1 LLLYCLL
8 LKFVILTLSSAE
20 GEEPQYLLLILLS
33 SQPSLCYKKP
43 TPHQSPASNFSPY
56 PKKREFSMPSAANST
71 AAATLLARYQAVR
84 EATLRLCTPLS
95 PEDLMVQSCPEASPV
110 KWHLAHTTW
119 FFETFVLREF
129 VAAYKP
135 FHPNFHWLFNSYYN
149 SLGDMP
155 EKKLRASFS
164 RPPLD
169 VILHYRAHVDS
180 AIAHFLQQ
188 PVEDRAIQRI
198 TLGLHH
204 EQQHQEL
211 IATDIKHALF
221 TNPLHPAYIEA
232 TEQPKNETIAPPL
245 DWVNFSPGLT
255 EIGITPDPGATE
267 AFAFDNET
275 PRHSVY
281 IEPFRIATRLVTCAE
296 YLNFIDENGYSR
308 PELWLSEGWT
318 TMRTEGWQAPLYWQ
332 RDSDTKSGWCI
343 YTLHGFQPLEDL
355 SETPVCHLSF
365 FEADAYARWAGH
377 RLPTE
382 FEWEHAATKFLAN
395 QNSTVILTLSE
406 QSESKGKNPCI
417 LPEASQISLSHGN
430 FLESGNLHPTPAS
443 AVSGLQQIFG
453 DTWEWTA
460 SGYTGYPGYKP
471 LPGALGEYNGKF
483 MSSQVILR
491 GGSCVTPATH
501 IRPTYRNFFSPATRW
516 QFSGL
521 RLAQD
526 APR

>member
-1 LLLYCLL
+1 V
-8 LKFVILTLSSAE
+8 FAI
-20 GEEPQYLLLILLS
+20 S
-33 SQPSLCYKKP
+33 SQSE
-43 TPHQSPASNFSPY
+43 NN
-56 PKKREFSMPSAANST
+56 MSATVATT
-71 AAATLLARYQAVR
+71 ATVSSLLARFKTIRQTTR
-84 EATLRLCTPLS
+84 QLCGPLS
-95 PEDLMVQSCPEASPV
+95 PEDMMVQSCSEASPV

-129 VAAYKP
+129 AAGYQP
-135 FHPNFHWLFNSYYN
+135 FHPDFRWLFNSYYN

-169 VILHYRAHVDS
+169 AILSYRSQVDV
-180 AIAHFLQQ
+180 AMIALMQHPL
-188 PVEDRAIQRI
+188 EDEAARRI
-198 TLGLHH
+198 ALGLEH

-221 TNPLHPAYIEA
+221 TNPLHPAYLEA
-232 TEQPKNETIAPPL
+232 APQKTEAIAPPL
-245 DWVNFSPGLT
+245 GWIDFSPGLT
-255 EIGITPDPGATE
+255 DIGLTLDPASTDT
-267 AFAFDNET
+267 FAFDNET
-275 PRHSVY
+275 PRHPVFVAPY
-281 IEPFRIATRLVTCAE
+281 RLATRLITCAE
-296 YLNFIDENGYSR
+296 YLAFIDQNGYNR

-318 TMRTEGWQAPLYWQ
+318 TMRAEGWQAPLYWQ
-332 RDSDTKSGWCI
+332 RDNTTNSGWCI
-343 YTLHGFQPLEDL
+343 YTMHGFRSLDDL

-382 FEWEHAATKFLAN
+382 FEWEHAANHLGLLRKEVDSQPALLTYPLPGSEPDTSQNTSSPATTAN
-395 QNSTVILTLSE
+395 LLET
-406 QSESKGKNPCI
+406 GK
-417 LPEASQISLSHGN
+417 
-430 FLESGNLHPTPAS
+430 LHPTPAP
-443 AVSGLQQIFG
+443 ALSGLQQIFG
-453 DTWEWTA
+453 DVWEWTA

-483 MSSQVILR
+483 MSSQVVLR

-501 IRPTYRNFFSPATRW
+501 IRATYRNFFSPATRW

-526 APR
+526 ATK

>member
-1 LLLYCLL
+1 MSITQGQTTMITDTE
-8 LKFVILTLSSAE
+8 VLS
-20 GEEPQYLLLILLS
+20 
-33 SQPSLCYKKP
+33 
-43 TPHQSPASNFSPY
+43 ASF
-56 PKKREFSMPSAANST
+56 
-71 AAATLLARYQAVR
+71 LARYKAVR
-84 EATLRLCTPLS
+84 TATQKLCAPLS

-129 VAAYKP
+129 VANYKP
-135 FHPNFHWLFNSYYN
+135 FHPDFQWLFNSYYN

-169 VILHYRAHVDS
+169 SILAYRAHVD
-180 AIAHFLQQ
+180 AAMELLLQHALPDEAARRIA
-188 PVEDRAIQRI
+188 
-198 TLGLHH
+198 LGFEH

-221 TNPLHPAYIEA
+221 TNPLHPAYREPRPNASQQSIE
-232 TEQPKNETIAPPL
+232 PIAPPL
-245 DWVNFSPGLT
+245 DWIAFTGGLT
-255 EIGITPDPGATE
+255 EIGVTPDA
-267 AFAFDNET
+267 AALDVFAFDNET
-275 PRHSVY
+275 PRHTVY
-281 IEPFRIATRLVTCAE
+281 LQPFRLATRLVNCAE
-296 YLNFIDENGYSR
+296 YLSFIDQNGYNR

-318 TMRTEGWQAPLYWQ
+318 AVHTEGWQAPLYWR
-332 RDSDTKSGWCI
+332 RDDTTTSGWSI
-343 YTLHGFQPLEDL
+343 YTLNGFRPLEEL
-355 SETPVCHLSF
+355 SETPVCHLSL

-382 FEWEHAATKFLAN
+382 FEWEHAAI
-395 QNSTVILTLSE
+395 QNLVEISSPTPYNGAT
-406 QSESKGKNPCI
+406 NPHAETWG
-417 LPEASQISLSHGN
+417 EASDTTVNAPDWRDLPIASLPLTPTPN
-430 FLESGNLHPTPAS
+430 LLETGSLHPTPATGLT
-443 AVSGLQQIFG
+443 GLQQLFG
-453 DTWEWTA
+453 DVWEWTS

-491 GGSCVTPATH
+491 GGSCVTPRTH

-526 APR
+526 APK

>member
-1 LLLYCLL
+1 MA
-8 LKFVILTLSSAE
+8 LTAA
-20 GEEPQYLLLILLS
+20 
-33 SQPSLCYKKP
+33 
-43 TPHQSPASNFSPY
+43 TRTSPATS
-56 PKKREFSMPSAANST
+56 
-71 AAATLLARYQAVR
+71 LLARYKAVR
-84 EATLRLCTPLS
+84 QASLDLAKPLS

-110 KWHLAHTTW
+110 KWHLAHTSW

-129 VAAYKP
+129 VAGYQP
-135 FHPNFHWLFNSYYN
+135 FHPDFHWLFNSYYN

-169 VILHYRAHVDS
+169 AILAYRTHADA
-180 AIAHFLQQ
+180 AIARLMQL
-188 PVEDRAIQRI
+188 PLEDESARRI
-198 TLGLHH
+198 TLGLEH

-221 TNPLHPAYIEA
+221 TNPLHPAYTA
-232 TEQPKNETIAPPL
+232 SSQPRNEIIAPPL
-245 DWVNFSPGLT
+245 DWIAFTPGLT
-255 EIGITPDPGATE
+255 EIGVSVDPADPRQGIDS
-267 AFAFDNET
+267 FAFDNET
-275 PRHSVY
+275 PRHPVY
-281 IEPFRIATRLVTCAE
+281 IAPYRLANRLVTCAE
-296 YLNFIDENGYSR
+296 YLAFIDQNGYNR

-318 TMRTEGWQAPLYWQ
+318 TVHEQGWLAPLYWQ
-332 RDSDTKSGWCI
+332 RDENTNSGWRI
-343 YTLHGFQPLEDL
+343 YTLHGFRSLDDL

-382 FEWEHAATKFLAN
+382 FEWEYAAR
-395 QNSTVILTLSE
+395 Q
-406 QSESKGKNPCI
+406 
-417 LPEASQISLSHGN
+417 LPPSSSAPAGN
-430 FLESGNLHPTPAS
+430 FLETGSLHPAPAS
-443 AVSGLQQIFG
+443 ALSGLQQIFG
-453 DTWEWTA
+453 DVWEWTS

-501 IRPTYRNFFSPATRW
+501 IRATYRNFFGAATRW

-521 RLAQD
+521 RLAHD
-526 APR
+526 INP

>member
-1 LLLYCLL
+1 MAPTA
-8 LKFVILTLSSAE
+8 TLPAATT
-20 GEEPQYLLLILLS
+20 LLS
-33 SQPSLCYKKP
+33 
-43 TPHQSPASNFSPY
+43 
-56 PKKREFSMPSAANST
+56 
-71 AAATLLARYQAVR
+71 RYNAVR
-84 EATLRLCTPLS
+84 KATTRLCAPLS

-119 FFETFVLREF
+119 FFETFVLREH

-135 FHPNFHWLFNSYYN
+135 FHPDFHWLFNSYYN

-164 RPPLD
+164 RPPLSA
-169 VILHYRAHVDS
+169 ILAYRAHVDA
-180 AIAHFLQQ
+180 AIERFLQQ
-188 PVEDRAIQRI
+188 PVVSGAIQRI

-221 TNPLHPAYIEA
+221 TNPLHPAYLESVS
-232 TEQPKNETIAPPL
+232 PHKSDVIAPPL
-245 DWVNFSPGLT
+245 EWIDFAPGLT
-255 EIGITPDPGATE
+255 EIGFTPDPATTD

-281 IEPFRIATRLVTCAE
+281 IAPFSLSSRLVTCAE
-296 YLNFIDENGYSR
+296 YLAFIDHNGYTR
-308 PELWLSEGWT
+308 PELWLSDGWT
-318 TMRTEGWQAPLYWQ
+318 LVHEQGWQAPLYWQ
-332 RDSDTKSGWCI
+332 RDSKARSGWSI

-355 SETPVCHLSF
+355 SETPVCHLSH
-365 FEADAYARWAGH
+365 FEADAYARWAGC

-382 FEWEHAATKFLAN
+382 FEWEYAATQTVPAAGTNAN
-395 QNSTVILTLSE
+395 L
-406 QSESKGKNPCI
+406 
-417 LPEASQISLSHGN
+417 
-430 FLESGNLHPTPAS
+430 LESANLHPVPAS
-443 AVSGLQQIFG
+443 HAPGLQQLFG
-453 DTWEWTA
+453 DVWEWTA

-483 MSSQVILR
+483 MSSQVVLR

-501 IRPTYRNFFSPATRW
+501 IRPTYRNFFTPGTRW

-521 RLAQD
+521 RLARD
-526 APR
+526 ARGKAPLK

>member
-1 LLLYCLL
+1 M
-8 LKFVILTLSSAE
+8 T
-20 GEEPQYLLLILLS
+20 
-33 SQPSLCYKKP
+33 
-43 TPHQSPASNFSPY
+43 
-56 PKKREFSMPSAANST
+56 T
-71 AAATLLARYQAVR
+71 ATQVLADSFLARYKAVR
-84 EATLRLCTPLS
+84 QASRQLCAPLS

-110 KWHLAHTTW
+110 KWHLAHTSW

-129 VAAYKP
+129 VIGYQP
-135 FHPNFHWLFNSYYN
+135 FDPDFHWLFNSYYN
-149 SLGDMP
+149 SLGEMP

-169 VILHYRAHVDS
+169 AILAYRAHVD
-180 AIAHFLQQ
+180 AAMHTLLQHPLEDEAARRIA
-188 PVEDRAIQRI
+188 
-198 TLGLHH
+198 LGFEH

-221 TNPLHPAYIEA
+221 TNPLHPPYLPAPA
-232 TEQPKNETIAPPL
+232 WQKNEAIAPPL
-245 DWVNFSPGLT
+245 DWVGFSGGLT
-255 EIGITPDPGATE
+255 RIGLTPGPSALDD
-267 AFAFDNET
+267 FAFDNET
-275 PRHSVY
+275 PRHTVY
-281 IEPFRIATRLVTCAE
+281 LEPFRLATRLVTCAE
-296 YLNFIDENGYSR
+296 YLAFIDQNGYSR
-308 PELWLSEGWT
+308 PELWLSEGWAT
-318 TMRTEGWQAPLYWQ
+318 VHADGWQAPLYWQ
-332 RDSDTKSGWCI
+332 HDETAQSGWRI
-343 YTLHGFQPLEDL
+343 YTLHGFSALEDL

-382 FEWEHAATKFLAN
+382 FEWEYAAMEHL
-395 QNSTVILTLSE
+395 
-406 QSESKGKNPCI
+406 
-417 LPEASQISLSHGN
+417 
-430 FLESGNLHPTPAS
+430 LESSRQSPADAPDWRAIPIASLPLVPAPNLLEAGNLHPTA
-443 AVSGLQQIFG
+443 ATGLCGLQQIFG
-453 DTWEWTA
+453 DVWEWTQ

-526 APR
+526 VSK

>member
-1 LLLYCLL
+1 MPVTALSLNAAKALLFRY
-8 LKFVILTLSSAE
+8 KTVRQATDK
-20 GEEPQYLLLILLS
+20 
-33 SQPSLCYKKP
+33 LC
-43 TPHQSPASNFSPY
+43 A
-56 PKKREFSMPSAANST
+56 
-71 AAATLLARYQAVR
+71 
-84 EATLRLCTPLS
+84 PLS
-95 PEDLMVQSCPEASPV
+95 PEDLMVQSCPEASPA

-129 VAAYKP
+129 LAGYKP
-135 FHPNFHWLFNSYYN
+135 FHPDFHWLFNSYYN
-149 SLGDMP
+149 SLGDIP

-169 VILHYRAHVDS
+169 TILAYRAHVDKG
-180 AIAHFLQQ
+180 IASLLQH
-188 PVEDRAIQRI
+188 PLEDEAARRI
-198 TLGLHH
+198 ALGLSH

-221 TNPLHPAYIEA
+221 TNPLHPAYLA
-232 TEQPKNETIAPPL
+232 PSAQQKNEAIAPPL
-245 DWVNFSPGLT
+245 DWIAFNPGLT
-255 EIGITPDPGATE
+255 EIGVTPNPADAT
-267 AFAFDNET
+267 AYAFDNET

-281 IEPFRIATRLVTCAE
+281 LAPFRLATRLVTCAE
-296 YLNFIDENGYSR
+296 YLAFIDQNGYTR

-318 TMRTEGWQAPLYWQ
+318 TIHTEGWQAPLYWQ
-332 RDSDTKSGWCI
+332 RDSATQSGWSI
-343 YTLHGFQPLEDL
+343 YTLHGFIPLEDL

-382 FEWEHAATKFLAN
+382 FEWEHAAT
-395 QNSTVILTLSE
+395 
-406 QSESKGKNPCI
+406 
-417 LPEASQISLSHGN
+417 SQPITGN
-430 FLESGNLHPTPAS
+430 FLESASLHPTPAS
-443 AVSGLQQIFG
+443 SSEGLQQLFG
-453 DTWEWTA
+453 DVWEWTA

-483 MSSQVILR
+483 MSSQVVLR

-501 IRPTYRNFFSPATRW
+501 IRPTYRNFFTPATRW

-526 APR
+526 ARQPMS